1 MCFKYVLQC
10 LKNDHFLFRDILT
23 KSNTVKISLRNV
35 FWAYANVVMLCWKY
49 SCYMIPKN
57 YPFYDRD
64 SWKKEKYL
72 MHQCSKEQT

>member
-1 MCFKYVLQC
+1 MLYYVFQIC
-10 LKNDHFLFRDILT
+10 LAMLSIIKNDYFLFRDILT

-64 SWKKEKYL
+64 SWKKE
-72 MHQCSKEQT
+72 SI